1 MSQNIDFDTQAAWL
15 RRFSSDAESNLRA
28 FALRLQEALPGQ
40 VTLHE
45 SRGFFARAARMDGV
59 TVELGDNRYTL
70 EVEGGRLK
78 ASIGLVVRGISLNTR
93 TLPPADWFARLADET
108 RQASDHARALSQ
120 SLNAFMAE

>member
-1 MSQNIDFDTQAAWL
+1 M
-15 RRFSSDAESNLRA
+15 
-28 FALRLQEALPGQ
+28 
-40 VTLHE
+40 TLHE

>member
-1 MSQNIDFDTQAAWL
+1 MSQPVDFDTEAAWL
-15 RRFSSDAESNLRA
+15 RRFTADAEGNLRA
-28 FALRLQEALPGQ
+28 FALRLQEAMPDQ

-45 SRGFFARAARMDGV
+45 SRGFFSRTAKLDGV
-59 TVELGDNRYTL
+59 TVELGDNRYKL
-70 EVEGGRLK
+70 EIDNRRLK

-93 TLPPADWFARLADET
+93 VLPPAEWFARLSDET